1 MHKNQKKKYY
11 LIKNII
17 NYINLDKNL
26 KSIFNHPNR
35 KYNLKLLLKYVIQL
49 LISGLSYR
57 SITDCTNKKIHWNTL
72 EYIGIQY
79 INL

>member
-26 KSIFNHPNR
+26 KSIEN
-35 KYNLKLLLKYVIQL
+35 I
-49 LISGLSYR
+49 I
-57 SITDCTNKKIHWNTL
+57 
-72 EYIGIQY
+72 
-79 INL
+79 